1 MNTHSDGLY
10 ETLLHFRKAQDFGLK
25 LESATP
31 AVDQPVDEVDGG

>member
-10 ETLLHFRKAQDFGLK
+10 EYAQDFGLK